1 MCSFCGKLFYFKF
14 EMNDDKQGWIK
25 WFCNLED
32 HHFFCEID
40 EFFIADPFNL
50 YGLKQQFDHFE

>member
-1 MCSFCGKLFYFKF
+1 MVEQSKFYHNNVGQNLQ
-14 EMNDDKQGWIK
+14 ENGWIK

-32 HHFFCEID
+32 HHYFCEID

-50 YGLKQQFDHFE
+50 YGLK